1 MKYRPGR
8 QHLRWK
14 KDIELEEYGRFV
26 LGSADVDQPT
36 QDAQCVSYVSTGP
49 IYAWWPH
56 ALKRVMTQS
65 ATTIY
70 NESLAARS
78 TQIGA
83 TNTAPPYLENHQAPV
98 AIRSHYE
105 YFEVCNMNKGVMV
118 LEISCWRWRPGRDY
132 QGGSLENEVILSKDE
147 GTGKILYSKADPPL
161 GYVSWK
167 GVSVPEQRH
176 EYPVGVTGTVTGFG
190 VESFFPARRG
200 IFDTQF
206 CKRIWKR
213 TVHLPPSS
221 SYKFKVFIPRIWPV
235 FEEDVTALQYLMKN
249 KIERVLRFRWH
260 SLCGLVPV
268 ADETKDPVASDIH
281 TEKMILAM
289 RKCTKVSAV
298 RYLEPPLQ
306 IRVDDSLNFNNLV
319 PIRGPTN
326 RATTFKVH
334 KDAEKVAGVPG
345 QAQA

>member
-1 MKYRPGR
+1 M
-8 QHLRWK
+8 
-14 KDIELEEYGRFV
+14 
-26 LGSADVDQPT
+26 
-36 QDAQCVSYVSTGP
+36 
-49 IYAWWPH
+49 
-56 ALKRVMTQS
+56 
-65 ATTIY
+65 
-70 NESLAARS
+70 
-78 TQIGA
+78 
-83 TNTAPPYLENHQAPV
+83 
-98 AIRSHYE
+98 
-105 YFEVCNMNKGVMV
+105 
-118 LEISCWRWRPGRDY
+118 
-132 QGGSLENEVILSKDE
+132 
-147 GTGKILYSKADPPL
+147 
-161 GYVSWK
+161 
-167 GVSVPEQRH
+167 
-176 EYPVGVTGTVTGFG
+176 
-190 VESFFPARRG
+190 
-200 IFDTQF
+200 
-206 CKRIWKR
+206 
-213 TVHLPPSS
+213 
-221 SYKFKVFIPRIWPV
+221 

-298 RYLEPPLQ
+298 RYFLSRLQ